1 MNVANNQKLKV
12 GDLVRW
18 DFPGC
23 SGPGSKAIV
32 LEIDKL
38 AGAAQ
43 VKWQRSHMAT
53 FSTRV
58 RLSSLAIVSEA

>member
-1 MNVANNQKLKV
+1 VDVANDQKLKV

-23 SGPGSKAIV
+23 SGPGCKAIV

-38 AGAAQ
+38 ANVAQ

-58 RLSSLAIVSEA
+58 RLSSLTIVSEA